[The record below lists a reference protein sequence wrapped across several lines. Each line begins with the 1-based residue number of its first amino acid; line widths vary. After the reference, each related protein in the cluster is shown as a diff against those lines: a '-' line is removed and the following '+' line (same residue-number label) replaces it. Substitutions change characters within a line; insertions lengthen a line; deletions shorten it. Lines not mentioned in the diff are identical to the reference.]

1 MNNLKGYKMTSR
13 PARGAV
19 KRAAALTSLSSF
31 SPAPSCP
38 ARGSLAASAP
48 RPAARSR
55 PGWSAALAW
64 TGLCFLGALAL
75 LGSGCGHPPMLVHQY
90 LLEYPAP
97 PLKGSPLPASL
108 KVERFAVAQA
118 YNTTSMIYQPGAFER
133 QAYKYHRWRVN
144 PGYLVADYLARDFRH
159 AGLFQ
164 AVFSSEAGEK
174 ARFALEGGVED
185 FQEVDAPGGWQASLS
200 LVVTLLDTEAEA
212 APRKVV
218 FQKHYQASE
227 PMVAQTPQGLAES
240 MSRALERLSARIIP
254 EVYNAAKQRLAA
266 KQLK

>member
-1 MNNLKGYKMTSR
+1 MTST

-19 KRAAALTSLSSF
+19 KTADARTTHPSARRRPGRGNFQTSTT
-31 SPAPSCP
+31 A
-38 ARGSLAASAP
+38 GLAA
-48 RPAARSR
+48 RPWT
-55 PGWSAALAW
+55 GWGAALAA
-64 TGLCFLGALAL
+64 LALAL
-75 LGSGCGHPPMLVHQY
+75 LFAGCGHPPMLVHQY

-118 YNTTSMIYQPGAFER
+118 FNTTSMIYQPRAFER
-133 QAYKYHRWRVN
+133 EAYKYHRWRVN
-144 PGYLVADYLARDFRH
+144 PGYLVADYLSRDFRH

-164 AVFSSEAGEK
+164 AVLSSEAGDQ

-185 FQEVDAPGGWQASLS
+185 FQEVDAPEGWQASLS

-218 FQKHYQASE
+218 FQKHYQAAE
-227 PMVAQTPQGLAES
+227 PMVARTPQGLAES

-266 KQLK
+266 PK